1 MRHRR
6 ALAVTPPVL
15 FLLVSLL
22 HPLPDWAHIVDSL
35 TPRWTLWMAVHVA
48 QLVLVPLLVFSVWM
62 LLGGLT
68 GRLPGLAR
76 AALIVFA
83 AFYSAFDTI
92 VGLGT
97 GLLVRRAMLLD
108 GAEREAAARLAQWF
122 WDARL
127 DPRLPV
133 VWVIAIGTMAWLIA
147 MIATAL
153 ALRRAG
159 APRRI
164 AVLLIVSGLAL
175 AIDHP
180 FPTGT
185 IAMFCL
191 MIAISLR
198 ERTRYAS

>member
-35 TPRWTLWMAVHVA
+35 APRWTLWMAVHVA

-147 MIATAL
+147 MITTAL

>member
-1 MRHRR
+1 
-6 ALAVTPPVL
+6 
-15 FLLVSLL
+15 
-22 HPLPDWAHIVDSL
+22 
-35 TPRWTLWMAVHVA
+35 MAVHVA

>member
-1 MRHRR
+1 
-6 ALAVTPPVL
+6 
-15 FLLVSLL
+15 
-22 HPLPDWAHIVDSL
+22 
-35 TPRWTLWMAVHVA
+35 
-48 QLVLVPLLVFSVWM
+48 
-62 LLGGLT
+62 
-68 GRLPGLAR
+68 
-76 AALIVFA
+76 
-83 AFYSAFDTI
+83 
-92 VGLGT
+92 
-97 GLLVRRAMLLD
+97 MLLD

-180 FPTGT
+180 SPTGT

>member
-35 TPRWTLWMAVHVA
+35 APRWTLWMAVHVA

>member
-35 TPRWTLWMAVHVA
+35 APRWTLWMAVHVA

-97 GLLVRRAMLLD
+97 GLLVRRAMLRA
-108 GAEREAAARLAQWF
+108 GAERAAAARLAQWF

>member
-1 MRHRR
+1 
-6 ALAVTPPVL
+6 
-15 FLLVSLL
+15 
-22 HPLPDWAHIVDSL
+22 
-35 TPRWTLWMAVHVA
+35 
-48 QLVLVPLLVFSVWM
+48 M
-62 LLGGLT
+62 LLDGLT
-68 GRLPGLAR
+68 GRLPSLAR
-76 AALIVFA
+76 AALVVFA

-108 GAEREAAARLAQWF
+108 GAERDAAARLAQWF

-127 DPRLPV
+127 DPRLPI
-133 VWVIAIGTMAWLIA
+133 VWVIGIGTLSWLIA

-159 APRRI
+159 ARRRI
-164 AVLLIVSGLAL
+164 AVLLIISGVAL

-185 IAMFCL
+185 IAML
-191 MIAISLR
+191 GLIIAVSLR
-198 ERTRYAS
+198 ERTRFAVG